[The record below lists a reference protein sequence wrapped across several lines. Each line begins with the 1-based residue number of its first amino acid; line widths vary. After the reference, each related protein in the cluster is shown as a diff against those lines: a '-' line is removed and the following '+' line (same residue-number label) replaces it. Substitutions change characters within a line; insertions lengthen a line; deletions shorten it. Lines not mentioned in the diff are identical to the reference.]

1 MTEDEQK
8 KLCVEFQLAMDRGD
22 REFIDSVLAPNF
34 TFENIEDE
42 PVHNPQTGESYGPT
56 FTRQQY
62 LDIGVPAVR
71 KFTKDGMHFDFE
83 YVLSDGP
90 LVAVFG
96 SSNGDGLNGRKYAN
110 RYCWLFHFD
119 GDKVDMK
126 REYKDTHLAR
136 KTLFE

>member
-8 KLCVEFQLAMDRGD
+8 QLCIEFQLAMDRGD

-42 PVHNPQTGESYGPT
+42 PVHNPQMGETYGPK

-90 LVAVFG
+90 LVTVFG
-96 SSNGDGLNGRKYAN
+96 SSNGEGLNGRKYAN

-119 GDKVDMK
+119 GDKVN
-126 REYKDTHLAR
+126 
-136 KTLFE
+136 